1 MSTEEF
7 RVFLSF
13 IGLMTA
19 IIAGTK
25 IILTWLRRPRA
36 QMTLPPDL
44 VERLDRIE
52 RAVDVTA
59 LEVERIGEGQRFLTR
74 ALGDRALAEPQRAEG
89 SGRVV
94 TPH

>member
-13 IGLMTA
+13 IGVMTA
-19 IIAGTK
+19 MIAGTR
-25 IILTWLRRPRA
+25 IILTWLRRPRG
-36 QMTLPPDL
+36 QVTLPPEL

-74 ALGDRALAEPQRAEG
+74 ALGDRVLPEPHRPEG

>member
-7 RVFLSF
+7 RLFLTF
-13 IGLMTA
+13 IGSMTA
-19 IIAGTK
+19 LIAGTR
-25 IILTWLRRPRA
+25 IVLTWLRRPRGTPA
-36 QMTLPPDL
+36 LPPEII
-44 VERLDRIE
+44 ERLERIE

-74 ALGDRALAEPQRAEG
+74 ALGERSVPEPGRADS
-89 SGRVV
+89 SGRIV

>member
-7 RVFLSF
+7 RIFLSF

-25 IILTWLRRPRA
+25 IILTWLRRPRG
-36 QMTLPPDL
+36 QITLPPEL

-74 ALGDRALAEPQRAEG
+74 AFGERQIAEPQRPDAA
-89 SGRVV
+89 GRVV

>member
-13 IGLMTA
+13 IGVMTA

-36 QMTLPPDL
+36 PMTLPPEL

-74 ALGDRALAEPQRAEG
+74 ALGDRALAEPPRPEG

>member
-7 RVFLSF
+7 KFFLTF
-13 IGLMTA
+13 IGTMATM
-19 IIAGTK
+19 IAGTR
-25 IILTWLRRPRA
+25 IVLTWIRRPRGTPA
-36 QMTLPPDL
+36 LPPEI
-44 VERLDRIE
+44 VERLERIE

-74 ALGDRALAEPQRAEG
+74 ALGERALAEPSRTD
-89 SGRVV
+89 SPGRVT

>member
-7 RVFLSF
+7 KFFLTF
-13 IGLMTA
+13 IGTMVAL
-19 IIAGTK
+19 IAGTR
-25 IILTWLRRPRA
+25 IVLTWLRRPRGA
-36 QMTLPPDL
+36 PALPPEI

-74 ALGDRALAEPQRAEG
+74 ALGERSVAESPRVEPA
-89 SGRVV
+89 GRIV

>member
-7 RVFLSF
+7 KFFLTF
-13 IGLMTA
+13 IGMMVAL
-19 IIAGTK
+19 IAGTR
-25 IILTWLRRPRA
+25 IVLTWLRRPRGTPA
-36 QMTLPPDL
+36 LPPEI

-74 ALGDRALAEPQRAEG
+74 ALGERSVAEPSRAEPP
-89 SGRVV
+89 GRVI

>member
-7 RVFLSF
+7 KFFLTF
-13 IGLMTA
+13 IGMMATM
-19 IIAGTK
+19 IAGTR
-25 IILTWLRRPRA
+25 IVLTWLRRPRGTPA
-36 QMTLPPDL
+36 LPPEI
-44 VERLDRIE
+44 VERLERIE

-74 ALGDRALAEPQRAEG
+74 ALGERSIPDPARAES
-89 SGRVV
+89 SGRIV